1 MEHTIEKSIE
11 EKLESLI
18 TQSLEK
24 ILEKNIESIL
34 DTKLDSY
41 LGKKLGFSSD
51 NNLEKIFEK
60 KLGES
65 IGQQNEHAAK
75 EWLNVQETCDYI
87 GISYKSLQKLI
98 DQGLKGNSI
107 GRSKRFS
114 KTEINHFLKNA
125 QA

>member
-1 MEHTIEKSIE
+1 MELTIEKSIE
-11 EKLESLI
+11 EKIESLI

-41 LGKKLGFSSD
+41 LGKKLGFSPD
-51 NNLEKIFEK
+51 KNLEQIFEK
-60 KLGES
+60 NLDKTF
-65 IGQQNEHAAK
+65 GQHNEHAAK

-98 DQGLKGNSI
+98 DEGLKFNSI

-114 KTEINHFLKNA
+114 ITEINHFLKNA

>member
-11 EKLESLI
+11 EKMENLI
-18 TQSLEK
+18 QQSLEK
-24 ILEKNIESIL
+24 ILEKNIESFL
-34 DTKLDSY
+34 EKKLDSY
-41 LGKKLGFSSD
+41 LGKKLGFTLD
-51 NNLEKIFEK
+51 KNLEQIFEK
-60 KLGES
+60 KLDET
-65 IGQQNEHAAK
+65 IGQQNEHTAK

-114 KTEINHFLKNA
+114 KTEINHFFKNV

>member
-1 MEHTIEKSIE
+1 MELTIEKSIE
-11 EKLESLI
+11 EKIESLI

-41 LGKKLGFSSD
+41 LGKKLGFSPD
-51 NNLEKIFEK
+51 KILEK
-60 KLGES
+60 KLCET
-65 IGQQNEHAAK
+65 IGQHNEHVAK

-98 DQGLKGNSI
+98 NQGLKGNSI

-114 KTEINHFLKNA
+114 KTEINHFLKNV

>member
-1 MEHTIEKSIE
+1 MELTIEKSIE
-11 EKLESLI
+11 EKIESLI

-41 LGKKLGFSSD
+41 LGKKLGFSPD
-51 NNLEKIFEK
+51 KNLDETFA
-60 KLGES
+60 
-65 IGQQNEHAAK
+65 QHNEFTAK
-75 EWLNVQETCDYI
+75 EWLNVQESCDYI

-98 DQGLKGNSI
+98 DEGLKFNSI

-114 KTEINHFLKNA
+114 KTEINHFLKNV

>member
-1 MEHTIEKSIE
+1 MEQTIEKSFE
-11 EKLESLI
+11 EKIESLI

-41 LGKKLGFSSD
+41 LGKKLGFSPD
-51 NNLEKIFEK
+51 KNLEQIFEK
-60 KLGES
+60 KLDKTF
-65 IGQQNEHAAK
+65 GQHNEHATK

-114 KTEINHFLKNA
+114 KTEINHFLKNV

>member
-1 MEHTIEKSIE
+1 MELTIEKSIE
-11 EKLESLI
+11 EKIESLI

-24 ILEKNIESIL
+24 ILEKNIELIL

-41 LGKKLGFSSD
+41 IGKKLGFSSGR
-51 NNLEKIFEK
+51 NLEKIFEK
-60 KLGES
+60 KLDET
-65 IGQQNEHAAK
+65 IGQPNEHAAK

-87 GISYKSLQKLI
+87 GISYKGLQKLI
-98 DQGLKGNSI
+98 DQGLKFTSI

-114 KTEINHFLKNA
+114 KTEINHFLKNV

>member
-1 MEHTIEKSIE
+1 MFPDK
-11 EKLESLI
+11 
-18 TQSLEK
+18 
-24 ILEKNIESIL
+24 
-34 DTKLDSY
+34 
-41 LGKKLGFSSD
+41 
-51 NNLEKIFEK
+51 NLEQIFEK
-60 KLGES
+60 KLDET
-65 IGQQNEHAAK
+65 IGQHNEHAAK

-114 KTEINHFLKNA
+114 KTEINHFLKNV

>member
-1 MEHTIEKSIE
+1 MELTIEKSIE
-11 EKLESLI
+11 EKIESLI
-18 TQSLEK
+18 TQR
-24 ILEKNIESIL
+24 LEKNIESIL

-41 LGKKLGFSSD
+41 IGKKLGFSPD
-51 NNLEKIFEK
+51 KNPEK
-60 KLGES
+60 KLGKT
-65 IGQQNEHAAK
+65 IGQHNEHAAK

-98 DQGLKGNSI
+98 NQGLKGNSI

-114 KTEINHFLKNA
+114 KTEINHFLKNV

>member
-1 MEHTIEKSIE
+1 MKNQSKKKI
-11 EKLESLI
+11 ESLI

-24 ILEKNIESIL
+24 ILEKNIELIL

-51 NNLEKIFEK
+51 KNLEKVFEK
-60 KLGES
+60 KLGET
-65 IGQQNEHAAK
+65 IGQHNEHAAK

-114 KTEINHFLKNA
+114 KTEINHFLKNV

>member
-1 MEHTIEKSIE
+1 MELTIEKSIE
-11 EKLESLI
+11 EKIESLI
-18 TQSLEK
+18 TQS
-24 ILEKNIESIL
+24 LEKNIESIL

-41 LGKKLGFSSD
+41 LGKKLGFSPD
-51 NNLEKIFEK
+51 KILEK
-60 KLGES
+60 KLGET
-65 IGQQNEHAAK
+65 IGQHNEHVAK

-98 DQGLKGNSI
+98 NQGLKGNSI

-114 KTEINHFLKNA
+114 KTEINHFLKNV

>member
-1 MEHTIEKSIE
+1 MEQTIEKSIE
-11 EKLESLI
+11 EKIESLI

-24 ILEKNIESIL
+24 ILKKNIESIL

-41 LGKKLGFSSD
+41 LGNKLGFSPD
-51 NNLEKIFEK
+51 KNLEK
-60 KLGES
+60 KLGET
-65 IGQQNEHAAK
+65 IGQHNEHAAK

-114 KTEINHFLKNA
+114 KTEINHFLKNV

>member
-1 MEHTIEKSIE
+1 MELTIEKSFE
-11 EKLESLI
+11 EKIESLI
-18 TQSLEK
+18 TQ

-41 LGKKLGFSSD
+41 LGKKLGFSPD
-51 NNLEKIFEK
+51 KNLEQIFEK
-60 KLGES
+60 KLGET
-65 IGQQNEHAAK
+65 IGQHNEHATK

-114 KTEINHFLKNA
+114 KTEINHFLKNV

>member
-11 EKLESLI
+11 EKMENLI

-24 ILEKNIESIL
+24 IIERNIELIL

-41 LGKKLGFSSD
+41 LGKKLGFSPD
-51 NNLEKIFEK
+51 KNLEQVFEK
-60 KLGES
+60 KLDES
-65 IGQQNEHAAK
+65 IGQHNEHTAK

-114 KTEINHFLKNA
+114 KTEINHFLKSV

>member
-1 MEHTIEKSIE
+1 MEQNIEKSIE
-11 EKLESLI
+11 EKIESLI
-18 TQSLEK
+18 TQSLEQ
-24 ILEKNIESIL
+24 NIESIL

-41 LGKKLGFSSD
+41 LGKKLGFSPD
-51 NNLEKIFEK
+51 KNLEQIFEK
-60 KLGES
+60 KLDKTF
-65 IGQQNEHAAK
+65 GQHNEHATK

-98 DQGLKGNSI
+98 DQGLKGISI

-114 KTEINHFLKNA
+114 ITEINHFLKNV

>member
-1 MEHTIEKSIE
+1 MKNTIEKSIE
-11 EKLESLI
+11 EKMENLI
-18 TQSLEK
+18 TQSLET

-41 LGKKLGFSSD
+41 LGKKLGFTL
-51 NNLEKIFEK
+51 NKNLEQIFERK
-60 KLGES
+60 LDEKLGQHS
-65 IGQQNEHAAK
+65 EHTAK

-87 GISYKSLQKLI
+87 GISYKNLQKLI
-98 DQGLKGNSI
+98 NQGLKGNSI

-114 KTEINHFLKNA
+114 KTEINNFLKNV

>member
-1 MEHTIEKSIE
+1 MEQTIEKSIE
-11 EKLESLI
+11 EKIESLI

-24 ILEKNIESIL
+24 ILEKNIELIL

-51 NNLEKIFEK
+51 KNLEKTFEN
-60 KLGES
+60 KLGET
-65 IGQQNEHAAK
+65 IEQHNEHAAK

-114 KTEINHFLKNA
+114 KTEINHFLKNV

>member
-1 MEHTIEKSIE
+1 MEQTIEKSIE
-11 EKLESLI
+11 EKMEHLI

-24 ILEKNIESIL
+24 ILEKNIELIL

-41 LGKKLGFSSD
+41 LGKKLGFSPYK
-51 NNLEKIFEK
+51 NLDETIA
-60 KLGES
+60 
-65 IGQQNEHAAK
+65 QHNELTAK

-87 GISYKSLQKLI
+87 GISYKGLQRLI
-98 DQGLKGNSI
+98 DQGLKFTSI

-114 KTEINHFLKNA
+114 ITEINHFLKIV

>member
-1 MEHTIEKSIE
+1 MEQTIEKSIE
-11 EKLESLI
+11 GKMENLI
-18 TQSLEK
+18 TQRLEK

-34 DTKLDSY
+34 DAKLDFY
-41 LGKKLGFSSD
+41 LGKKLGFSLD
-51 NNLEKIFEK
+51 KNLEQIFEK
-60 KLGES
+60 KLDET
-65 IGQQNEHAAK
+65 IGQHNEHAAK

-114 KTEINHFLKNA
+114 KTEINHFLKNV

>member
-1 MEHTIEKSIE
+1 MENTIEKSIE

-41 LGKKLGFSSD
+41 LGKKLGFSPD
-51 NNLEKIFEK
+51 KNLEQIFEK
-60 KLGES
+60 KLDKTF
-65 IGQQNEHAAK
+65 GQHNEHAAK

-98 DQGLKGNSI
+98 DEGLKGISI

-114 KTEINHFLKNA
+114 KTEINHFLKNV

>member
-11 EKLESLI
+11 EKMEHLI
-18 TQSLEK
+18 TQSLET

-34 DTKLDSY
+34 DAKLDSF
-41 LGKKLGFSSD
+41 LGKKLGFSLD
-51 NNLEKIFEK
+51 KNLEQIFEK
-60 KLGES
+60 KLDET
-65 IGQQNEHAAK
+65 IRQHNELTAK

-87 GISYKSLQKLI
+87 GISYKGLQKLI
-98 DQGLKGNSI
+98 DQGLKFNSI

-114 KTEINHFLKNA
+114 ITEINHFLKNV